1 MIDFPT
7 NDYLSD
13 LFSDTLDNCKVSWT
27 IYSTNQSG
35 HGFSM
40 NSDSHFDFKRIKYYK
55 ANLDLRLSN
64 DQGRLKINDFEL
76 YREIMSDFINS
87 CSELNDMFEGFVFTT
102 QDSGYKCSFS
112 GSDYFITDDKMIKLF
127 LSSLNIVCYDCGLV
141 DYNIKLVNDCVLISY
156 HVDSVPKDIIQFI
169 DDHDY
174 KISRH
179 QLLISPNFDWCE
191 KN

>member
-13 LFSDTLDNCKVSWT
+13 LFSDTLDNCKISWT
-27 IYSTNQSG
+27 ISTINQSG
-35 HGFSM
+35 HGIFM
-40 NSDSHFDFKRIKYYK
+40 NDVSHFDFKRIKYYK
-55 ANLDLRLSN
+55 TNLNLHLSN
-64 DQGRLKINDFEL
+64 DQGRMKIKDFNL

-87 CSELNDMFEGFVFTT
+87 CSELNDMFDSFVFTT
-102 QDSGYKCSFS
+102 ESGYKCSFS

-127 LSSLNIVCYDCGLV
+127 LSSLNIVCHDCGLE
-141 DYNIKLVNDCVLISY
+141 DYNIKLVNDCVLLSY
-156 HVDSVPKDIIQFI
+156 QSDNFSKEIIQFI
-169 DDHDY
+169 DGHDY

-179 QLLISPNFDWCE
+179 QLLINPNFDWCE